1 MALQFKLY
9 EWTKCIPSIT
19 ASFPNPNTINV
30 EWARNHESDQD
41 LIQGYFVSRLCFIY
55 KIKKNFL
62 RIFFSN

>member
-30 EWARNHESDQD
+30 EWARNYESDQD
-41 LIQGYFVSRLCFIY
+41 LIQGYFVSRLCFI
-55 KIKKNFL
+55 
-62 RIFFSN
+62 